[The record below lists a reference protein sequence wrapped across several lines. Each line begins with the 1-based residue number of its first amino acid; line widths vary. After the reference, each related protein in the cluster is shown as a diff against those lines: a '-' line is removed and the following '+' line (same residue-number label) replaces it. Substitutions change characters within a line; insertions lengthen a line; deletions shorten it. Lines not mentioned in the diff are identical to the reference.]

1 MRKNQLEKDYL
12 YLKEM
17 VYYAEKALEVVPKA
31 NKFGIPLDDD
41 MVIASLTMM
50 IGQVGEQL
58 DSQKLSEEFKEKYSS
73 VIDWKLV
80 KGFRNL
86 AYHHYGRIDGVQV
99 INIVKKSIPELL
111 EGLCVIQRQVE
122 RELADQ

>member
-1 MRKNQLEKDYL
+1 MRKEQLEKDYL

-17 VYYAEKALEVVPKA
+17 IYYAENALEVIPKA

-73 VIDWKLV
+73 VVDWKLV

-86 AYHHYGRIDGVQV
+86 AYHHYARIDGFQV
-99 INIVKKSIPELL
+99 INIVKRAIPELL
-111 EGLCVIQRQVE
+111 DGLFIIRRQVE
-122 RELADQ
+122 QQLAE